1 MYKTFLK
8 WVWAQVYRE
17 TYISEKKNA
26 IFLLWIFSSSSERL
40 FPLGWARFSN
50 WFFSLWVMD
59 YESWI
64 LKILKTLL
72 RSLDQ
77 TSQIS
82 HYPPTI
88 YFGQSMNVKSPW
100 LIILVATRNV
110 LWHINSISSFSWNKN
125 LEKTIIEFRIN
136 STQINYTQT
145 IINESNQLW
154 IHSEWYW
161 SRLSFCVGETVGGTS
176 REVLR
181 LLSIDFLV
189 N

>member
-1 MYKTFLK
+1 MSL
-8 WVWAQVYRE
+8 
-17 TYISEKKNA
+17 
-26 IFLLWIFSSSSERL
+26 SSSLPRNIYFREKECYFSAL
-40 FPLGWARFSN
+40 DFFFFKWTVIFPWLSQVFKLI
-50 WFFSLWVMD
+50 FSLWLID

-64 LKILKTLL
+64 LKTLI

-88 YFGQSMNVKSPW
+88 YFGQSMNVKSPL
-100 LIILVATRNV
+100 LIILVVTRNV

-161 SRLSFCVGETVGGTS
+161 SRLRTLEFQAFAWAKPWVG
-176 REVLR
+176 R
-181 LLSIDFLV
+181 LGKFWGYYQ
-189 N
+189 